1 MAGKPTDEQL
11 AELLP
16 DAWVR
21 LRQATVAT
29 AVVA

>member
-16 DAWVR
+16 NAWSR
-21 LRQATVAT
+21 LRQAAVAT
-29 AVVA
+29 TVVA